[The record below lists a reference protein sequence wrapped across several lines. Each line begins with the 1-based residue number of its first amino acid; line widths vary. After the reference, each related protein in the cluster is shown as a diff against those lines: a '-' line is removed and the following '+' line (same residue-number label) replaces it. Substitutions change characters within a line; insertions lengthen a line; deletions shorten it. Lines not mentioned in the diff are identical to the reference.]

1 MLVGLQ
7 SDIPNLSR
15 IYLLYA
21 SWEMVSVPCS
31 QSLLIFIPKISD
43 AGPMSV
49 ILKRFCN
56 FFLTIDMDSE
66 LLPARRRSS
75 TSRVR

>member
-1 MLVGLQ
+1 MLVVLQ

-15 IYLLYA
+15 IDFLYA

-31 QSLLIFIPKISD
+31 QSLLISIPKTID

-49 ILKRFCN
+49 ILERFCN
-56 FFLTIDMDSE
+56 FLTIDMASE
-66 LLPARRRSS
+66 LLPARRGSS
-75 TSRVR
+75 T